1 VIATKGTQKAGLYFF
16 DKKIP
21 PKKIDYTKGSFTR
34 YFLRLA
40 GNKSADIVEVDKKGY
55 NAADGIYDT
64 YTLDW
69 SLKTDANQQS
79 TENAKSLN
87 NLAKRIPEIK
97 VKLVNLIEYNK
108 PE

>member
-1 VIATKGTQKAGLYFF
+1 M
-16 DKKIP
+16 
-21 PKKIDYTKGSFTR
+21 
-34 YFLRLA
+34 A
-40 GNKSADIVEVDKKGY
+40 GNKNADIVEVDKKGY

-69 SLKTDANQQS
+69 SLKVDANQQS